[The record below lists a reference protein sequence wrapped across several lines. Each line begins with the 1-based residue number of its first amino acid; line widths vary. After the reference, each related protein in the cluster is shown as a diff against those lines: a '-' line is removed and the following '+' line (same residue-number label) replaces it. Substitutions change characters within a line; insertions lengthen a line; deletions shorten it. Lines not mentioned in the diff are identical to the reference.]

1 LTTFAVNAM
10 WNVNSDS
17 TPSETLYRRTT
28 IMTNPNVALGTQSG
42 ERNRTIPPLYNGLV
56 ALDGDSYYRLDA
68 AFSGGDLEAL
78 RREIGDLGDFPNVAP
93 DAAIGLPLVY
103 AIDHSPLSLVRELL
117 DAGAGPN
124 SGSGDGFPPLY
135 AALTSATPTPGA
147 MVRHDLPELVELLIR
162 HGADVGQRGFNDYTP
177 LHLAAAQGDLAMVE
191 LLLRHGADPNQITR
205 IDDME
210 TPLEL
215 AERAGNRD
223 VVDRLRPLT
232 TRLNWEQAAATGDVR
247 FLRRMRRD
255 GHDIDAK
262 DGYGQTALMR
272 AAHAGQREAVQW
284 LVAHGANLDHT
295 SKFHLSALMLAVI
308 ANHDKIARM
317 LVRAGADTS
326 ITGAG
331 APGFAGKTAADLAE
345 ESGATK
351 LAAAIR
357 RQSR

>member
-1 LTTFAVNAM
+1 M
-10 WNVNSDS
+10 
-17 TPSETLYRRTT
+17 
-28 IMTNPNVALGTQSG
+28 
-42 ERNRTIPPLYNGLV
+42 

-93 DAAIGLPLVY
+93 DAAIGMPLVY

-117 DAGAGPN
+117 DAGADPN
-124 SGSGDGFPPLY
+124 SDSADGFPPLI
-135 AALTSATPTPGA
+135 AALTSATPASGA
-147 MVRHDLPELVELLIR
+147 TVRHDLPELVELLLHR
-162 HGADVGQRGFNDYTP
+162 GADVGQRGFNDHTP

-223 VVDRLRPLT
+223 VAGRLRPLT

-247 FLRRMRRD
+247 VLQRMRGD
-255 GHDIDAK
+255 GRDIDAK

-284 LVAHGANLDHT
+284 LVAEGANLDQT

-308 ANHDKIARM
+308 GNHDKIARL
-317 LVRAGADTS
+317 LVRAGADTG
-326 ITGAG
+326 ITGTG

-345 ESGATK
+345 EAGATK
-351 LAAAIR
+351 LAANIR
-357 RQSR
+357 HEER

>member
-1 LTTFAVNAM
+1 
-10 WNVNSDS
+10 
-17 TPSETLYRRTT
+17 
-28 IMTNPNVALGTQSG
+28 MTNPNVALGTQSG

-117 DAGAGPN
+117 DAGADPN